1 MRNALSV
8 TVFWRV
14 LAHFSRVLTHSV
26 LHGKA
31 KLRSTDEN
39 LLDATIE
46 KGDEH
51 TIQIIDGPTA
61 SMMSLELSFL

>member
-1 MRNALSV
+1 MQV
-8 TVFWRV
+8 QQIIPKD
-14 LAHFSRVLTHSV
+14 
-26 LHGKA
+26 KA